1 MVLFILINFIF
12 YFLVKI
18 TYNILF
24 KLENVYLLIII
35 LILAFIFG
43 ILKYNKNKLKI
54 LYFLFLGFLFLIT
67 QYVLSIID
75 FETGNINLIEI
86 GLSNINIGNILE
98 ILEKIILKYKIQ
110 LAVGIL
116 IICIFIVSIIYYMK
130 NKNKIESEK
139 NELFPER
146 KKDLIELK
154 TLLDYGEKSILID
167 DKWGNGKTF
176 FIRKFMEKYNKEF
189 EFIYIKA
196 PYFTDKLEF
205 RKKILNEIK
214 IVLNKNGFLSS
225 NFKELTKYFGIE
237 FKGIVFKGIEETYD
251 TIIRNINNEISKM
264 DKKII
269 LILDDLDRID
279 SNNHI
284 IETLN
289 FIGEINLELEKNFS
303 LITLT
308 SKNKLIQILNSN
320 DIEGEMYYDK
330 YFSIEMQLRKLSF
343 EDLVEYFSG
352 LYSLKNREI
361 KILKEI
367 KNKFS
372 EKNGVL
378 EYFKKKEKRK
388 SNLIEEWNESIKK
401 EFLDRITI
409 RNIEKIIINLRKIE
423 LDADFID
430 DYIQDYILLKTIQTL
445 VPTWWE
451 KMKLEPNLKKYKFNE
466 KITEKKE
473 LENKFLDQEFIFDF
487 IDDRNIR
494 FRNLINYEVG
504 GYTEK
509 ISIYDRQRN
518 EILNNTK
525 QDFIYQDYFNI
536 ASIFSFK
543 EDDKVKILV
552 SLFENK
558 TLSQLEILFLLV
570 KFKISYYIKYENFN
584 DFKKDLELER
594 SRVEDREYKMYIFY
608 EILKFLKVN
617 LFFMKSQDNSIENNF
632 NDSDLDNINQNKEKL
647 LKFFRENLINKRK
660 EKELQE
666 ILDYLIS
673 FKIKRVTELSEK
685 GKIWNIKRK
694 EKISERLSNITEYL
708 DYFSLDQLMID
719 TAFESGINFDGIK
732 QLFLE
737 VLEEE
742 YIEKNK
748 FYKKI
753 YEEIKLLN

>member
-251 TIIRNINNEISKM
+251 TIIRNINNEI
-264 DKKII
+264 
-269 LILDDLDRID
+269 
-279 SNNHI
+279 
-284 IETLN
+284 
-289 FIGEINLELEKNFS
+289 
-303 LITLT
+303 
-308 SKNKLIQILNSN
+308 
-320 DIEGEMYYDK
+320 
-330 YFSIEMQLRKLSF
+330 
-343 EDLVEYFSG
+343 
-352 LYSLKNREI
+352 
-361 KILKEI
+361 
-367 KNKFS
+367 
-372 EKNGVL
+372 
-378 EYFKKKEKRK
+378 
-388 SNLIEEWNESIKK
+388 
-401 EFLDRITI
+401 
-409 RNIEKIIINLRKIE
+409 
-423 LDADFID
+423 
-430 DYIQDYILLKTIQTL
+430 
-445 VPTWWE
+445 
-451 KMKLEPNLKKYKFNE
+451 
-466 KITEKKE
+466 
-473 LENKFLDQEFIFDF
+473 
-487 IDDRNIR
+487 
-494 FRNLINYEVG
+494 
-504 GYTEK
+504 
-509 ISIYDRQRN
+509 
-518 EILNNTK
+518 
-525 QDFIYQDYFNI
+525 
-536 ASIFSFK
+536 
-543 EDDKVKILV
+543 
-552 SLFENK
+552 
-558 TLSQLEILFLLV
+558 
-570 KFKISYYIKYENFN
+570 
-584 DFKKDLELER
+584 
-594 SRVEDREYKMYIFY
+594 
-608 EILKFLKVN
+608 
-617 LFFMKSQDNSIENNF
+617 
-632 NDSDLDNINQNKEKL
+632 
-647 LKFFRENLINKRK
+647 
-660 EKELQE
+660 
-666 ILDYLIS
+666 
-673 FKIKRVTELSEK
+673 
-685 GKIWNIKRK
+685 
-694 EKISERLSNITEYL
+694 
-708 DYFSLDQLMID
+708 
-719 TAFESGINFDGIK
+719 
-732 QLFLE
+732 
-737 VLEEE
+737 
-742 YIEKNK
+742 
-748 FYKKI
+748 
-753 YEEIKLLN
+753 